1 MNIKATVTIINGSK
15 ISGRLTTDHSASS
28 YGQPVF
34 VDDDNQA
41 INWADII
48 DISTAPAIG
57 KRGGEKTSPAKSE
70 ANRAK
75 SNLPPKVGSKPRG
88 RPRKQAAS

>member
-1 MNIKATVTIINGSK
+1 MDTKATATLINGLK
-15 ISGRLTTDHSASS
+15 IGGRLTTDHSASS

-41 INWADII
+41 INWADIV

-57 KRGGEKTSPAKSE
+57 KRGGEKTSLAKTL
-70 ANRAK
+70 ANREK
-75 SNLPPKVGSKPRG
+75 SNTPPKAGSKPRG
-88 RPRKQAAS
+88 RPRKPTAS